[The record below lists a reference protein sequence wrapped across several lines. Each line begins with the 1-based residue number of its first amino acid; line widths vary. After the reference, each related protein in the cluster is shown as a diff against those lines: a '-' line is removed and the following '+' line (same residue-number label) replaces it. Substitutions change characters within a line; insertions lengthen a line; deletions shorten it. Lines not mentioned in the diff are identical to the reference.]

1 MKLEIFNQPY
11 RYITEN
17 SSMCD
22 TQCAFLVTKQN
33 EKYQEDALQRGAKVL
48 LTPHECWKLLELD
61 RIKVIGI
68 TGTNGKTTTAS
79 TIYSMLLDLEYK
91 CAMQGT
97 RGFFMNDKAVEGKTL
112 TTPTVLNTYAHMLDA
127 INANCK
133 YFVMEVSSHAIEQ
146 ERIAG
151 INFDLKVLTN
161 ITQDHLDYHG
171 TLEEYT
177 RIKNLFFT
185 DDSKKLINKDES
197 KAQFNFKNAYT
208 YGVENPA
215 TYKILAYSLNDGI
228 SGILKYFEEHITF
241 ATSLHGFFN
250 LYNITAAIAA
260 VHLVTNDNLE
270 KIADTLENFGG
281 VSGRMEVVSES
292 PLVIVDFA
300 HTPDGMEQVLNAL
313 KEKEVLVVFGAGG
326 DRDRTKRPLMGR
338 VASMYAKKLY
348 VTSDNPRF
356 EDPDMIIEEILA
368 GVTDKSKVFVDVNR
382 RTAISQ
388 ALHDRT
394 GDEVVL
400 ILGKRDETSQIIYDQ
415 HLPFDDRTV
424 AREILAQLDSVQ

>member
-33 EKYQEDALQRGAKVL
+33 EKYQEEALQRGAKVL
-48 LTPHECWKLLELD
+48 LTPQECWKLLELD
-61 RIKVIGI
+61 GIKVIGI

-400 ILGKRDETSQIIYDQ
+400 ILGKGDETSQIIYDQ